1 MRGSIVMEEPGMA
14 PDPIHAYLE
23 VKRTLQAATD
33 RVEKMVRTIHGAE
46 GTLRAWDRR

>member
-1 MRGSIVMEEPGMA
+1 MA